1 MTTHNNYFIITQGQ
15 ASRLFP
21 NEHDPQTPDWYM
33 YAHMD
38 MWDGFIL
45 YLQYQNS
52 VSLLDWSCISC
63 KDNRVGSTVD
73 FETYF
78 VLGRLKRSSLAGL
91 GDGLFLDCRIRVD
104 EARHGDAGNS
114 KKDTVQQWLR

>member
-1 MTTHNNYFIITQGQ
+1 MFKIILTTHNNYFIITQGQ

-45 YLQYQNS
+45 HLQYQNS
-52 VSLLDWSCISC
+52 ASLLQKRAFGGFYKLQAILLHLDTI
-63 KDNRVGSTVD
+63 
-73 FETYF
+73 YF
-78 VLGRLKRSSLAGL
+78 AV
-91 GDGLFLDCRIRVD
+91 
-104 EARHGDAGNS
+104 
-114 KKDTVQQWLR
+114 

>member
-1 MTTHNNYFIITQGQ
+1 MMTAHNNYFIITQGQ

-52 VSLLDWSCISC
+52 VSLLQKGACGGFYKPFCCIS
-63 KDNRVGSTVD
+63 
-73 FETYF
+73 
-78 VLGRLKRSSLAGL
+78 VLFRCMKYMLSL
-91 GDGLFLDCRIRVD
+91 I
-104 EARHGDAGNS
+104 HI
-114 KKDTVQQWLR
+114 